1 MSTMFKWY
9 WKCTEKTRSRNA
21 HHVEKWR
28 NFTQNMQRG
37 IAKAVKNG
45 AEVIFPSKRYLAHLS
60 IEIISLKASINLDV
74 VWHFNGS

>member
-1 MSTMFKWY
+1 
-9 WKCTEKTRSRNA
+9 
-21 HHVEKWR
+21 
-28 NFTQNMQRG
+28 MQRG

-45 AEVIFPSKRYLAHLS
+45 AEVIFPSKRYLTHLS